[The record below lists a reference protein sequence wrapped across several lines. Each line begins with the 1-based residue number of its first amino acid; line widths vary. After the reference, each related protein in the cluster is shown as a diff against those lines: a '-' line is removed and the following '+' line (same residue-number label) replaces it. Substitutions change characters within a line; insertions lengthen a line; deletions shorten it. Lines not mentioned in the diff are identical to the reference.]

1 MMKNRGILYFLT
13 NEAMPGLV
21 KIGYTTGELN
31 ARLQQL
37 NTTGLPS
44 PFQIAALFYVREPEE
59 CENKVHTQLAQYRA
73 NPKREF
79 FSQSASTLIKESID
93 VIGKY
98 MESSPVSHEHV
109 KSEAV
114 FSPDED
120 DIYFMFYLLHD
131 AYEQNRPYSTDE
143 LAVHHREYAPLELE
157 VKLMNLQAHGYVKR
171 VNREYE
177 GLGRW
182 QILPKGVKFMLDGKH
197 YAQELIEEARKNA

>member
-1 MMKNRGILYFLT
+1 
-13 NEAMPGLV
+13 MPGFV
-21 KIGYTTGELN
+21 KIGYTAGELSV
-31 ARLQQL
+31 RLQQL

-44 PFQIAALFYVREPEE
+44 PFQVAALFYVREPEE
-59 CENKVHTQLAQYRA
+59 CESKVHAQLAQYRT

-79 FSQSASTLIKESID
+79 FSQSVPQLIKESID
-93 VIGKY
+93 VIGEY
-98 MESSPVSHEHV
+98 MESSPVSHDQVEPD
-109 KSEAV
+109 EE

-131 AYEQNRPYSTDE
+131 AYAQNRPYATDE

-171 VNREYE
+171 VNRGYE

-197 YAQELIEEARKNA
+197 YDEDLMKEAREMPNIERYY